1 MVARLESGLERAV
14 KQVSQLLQFARAQA
28 GEAPD
33 ILKRD
38 TRPWYLSELLG
49 EILEPLM
56 NCAADKHLQFDVEGL
71 DDGAEAPSR
80 A

>member
-1 MVARLESGLERAV
+1 MARLESGLERAV

-28 GEAPD
+28 GEAPE
-33 ILKRD
+33 ILRRD

-56 NCAADKHLQFDVEGL
+56 NCAADKDLQFDVEAL
-71 DDGAEAPSR
+71 TTAPKRPSK